1 MERGGGRI
9 WGCFHLALGLIE
21 GERWS
26 LETQW
31 KTMGKAD
38 KSCEVPWKYRPSSL
52 GLMWPRKKGERKA
65 VLEGK
70 DIVWREGKK
79 ILFTV
84 LFSEDTSRAKWQFSV
99 LERSKLELICGL
111 RWWDTLL
118 CWEKDGPIS
127 AGGTAVMIHWSSEST
142 QGRSKMMPRFQSWE
156 KLKYFSKALVCFQHW
171 LFKWSRLAE
180 KPVF

>member
-1 MERGGGRI
+1 MGGGLGAASI
-9 WGCFHLALGLIE
+9 WHWGWLKVRDDLLKLRE
-21 GERWS
+21 KRWVRQIKVVKR
-26 LETQW
+26 LENT
-31 KTMGKAD
+31 
-38 KSCEVPWKYRPSSL
+38 SL
-52 GLMWPRKKGERKA
+52 GLMWPVNRGERRA
-65 VLEGK
+65 VLERK

-99 LERSKLELICGL
+99 LVRRKLELICGI

-127 AGGTAVMIHWSSEST
+127 AEGTAVMIHWSSVST

-156 KLKYFSKALVCFQHW
+156 KLKYSPRHW
-171 LFKWSRLAE
+171 SASNTDCSSGAD
-180 KPVF
+180 

>member
-1 MERGGGRI
+1 M
-9 WGCFHLALGLIE
+9 
-21 GERWS
+21 
-26 LETQW
+26 
-31 KTMGKAD
+31 
-38 KSCEVPWKYRPSSL
+38 
-52 GLMWPRKKGERKA
+52 
-65 VLEGK
+65 
-70 DIVWREGKK
+70 
-79 ILFTV
+79 

-99 LERSKLELICGL
+99 LERRKLELICGL

-180 KPVF
+180 KPCLLKYLKYGCCRLSSLLLGEEGPQEAGLTPGNLLLDSILWHWEGGTGSWPCWGWSGIHEELRKDQKERVKSEFIIFFSFSP